1 MDIVFVEHD
10 DNDKFRDVRL
20 RNKFS
25 SVINSLES
33 RLLAVY
39 TELNESVLSAAR
51 ISIMDATSVIDC
63 TCCTRNKNNK
73 NLFFIKMVFS
83 SSNDAVEMLIHKL
96 CHVMQYLSGQLD
108 AGSSESELTWKG
120 EKFILS
126 DIEPHR
132 MPWER
137 DAILNALTLHKYYM
151 ASSSST

>member
-1 MDIVFVEHD
+1 M
-10 DNDKFRDVRL
+10 
-20 RNKFS
+20 
-25 SVINSLES
+25 
-33 RLLAVY
+33 
-39 TELNESVLSAAR
+39 LSAAR